1 MTTTLRSTI
10 QAELTWTWT
19 DHVDTLPIV
28 DSNRLRTTIDM
39 PDGFDSG
46 QADAVWHLSDQ
57 SLSVGQSIVYELD
70 RLPQDLFGS
79 DVEIPMIAIK
89 AILISNKTT
98 SGTGT
103 LLVGGAATNAWEEP
117 FGTAGDQITVPPG
130 SPLLLANTQDGWL
143 IPIDQTD
150 LKVEAIDDDVTYDI
164 AILGTLSTPQQS
176 SSST

>member
-28 DSNRLRTTIDM
+28 DSNRLRMTAKL
-39 PDGFDSG
+39 PDGNDSG
-46 QADAVWHLSDQ
+46 QAEAVWHLSDQ
-57 SLSVGQSIVYELD
+57 SLLSGQSIVYELD
-70 RLPQDLFGS
+70 QLPQELFGS
-79 DVEIPMIAIK
+79 YVEIPMIAIK
-89 AILISNKTT
+89 AILISNKAT
-98 SGTGT
+98 SGGY
-103 LLVGGAATNAWEEP
+103 LLVGGAVTNAWEEP
-117 FGTAGDQITVPPG
+117 FGASGDQVTVPPG

-143 IPIDQTD
+143 IPIGQTD
-150 LKVEAIDDDVTYDI
+150 LKVQAVDDDVTYDI